1 MVAKAGKAAKQVRD
15 AEATKTA
22 ILDAAEAEFA
32 QYGLNA
38 AKTEE
43 IAAKT
48 GVTKAMIYYYFKS
61 KEDLYV
67 AVLERVF
74 FGRYMDSIQP
84 EELEQLPPE
93 EALEKLIRRQ
103 IATDFNYPNLG
114 PIQIHEALQ
123 NQGKYY
129 QHVLSSDRA
138 QQVFGIVTRILERG
152 IAEGCF
158 RKLHPQHTI
167 VNIMGACNFYFT
179 AYENMKYLW
188 QGAPLLNPETV
199 EQHAQE
205 VVDLILAGVRNQQT
219 SK

>member
-1 MVAKAGKAAKQVRD
+1 MVTKAGKAAKQVRD

-67 AVLERVF
+67 AVLERIF
-74 FGRYMDSIQP
+74 FGRYMNSIQP
-84 EELEQLPPE
+84 EELEQLAPE
-93 EALEKLIRRQ
+93 QALEKLIRRQ
-103 IATDFNYPNLG
+103 IATDFHHPHLN

-129 QHVLSSDRA
+129 KHVLSSDRA
-138 QQVFGIVTRILERG
+138 QQVFGIVTKILERG
-152 IAEGCF
+152 MAQGCF
-158 RKLHPQHTI
+158 RKLHPQHT
-167 VNIMGACNFYFT
+167 VMNILGACNFYFT
-179 AYENMKYLW
+179 AYENFKYLW
-188 QGAPLLNPETV
+188 QGAPLLSPEMV
-199 EQHAQE
+199 EEHSQE
-205 VVDLILAGVRNQQT
+205 VVDLILAGVRNQEINR
-219 SK
+219 